1 MNAAVNN
8 KKINLTKPLYPYI
21 GVYNNQSYVLFIAPN
36 TGFQLAYT
44 GEPYYDP
51 ELDDVITPE
60 IGTYSDKYS
69 EEEFKYFKG
78 SIVLSN
84 D

>member
-44 GEPYYDP
+44 GKPYYDH

-69 EEEFKYFKG
+69 EGEFKYFSG
-78 SIVLSN
+78 SIILSN